1 MLRSTPSSLP
11 SRKPRL
17 ARVAV
22 IVLAVALLHL
32 LLLQWASGR
41 IGLPSLPEPEEKVI
55 TTALLAPPA
64 DTPLVP
70 KPAVKPRPPKPTPRR
85 RPPRAATAPTPPP
98 ELAAT
103 PEPAPAPDPE
113 PVAQA
118 AAEPSLAGM
127 EAPGTSVE
135 TPAAT
140 ATPEPAASAKEASS
154 NAYKIDPPPSAE
166 LQYDV
171 QSLQKGQTYYGS
183 GKIDWQASGNSY
195 RIDGEAGVLFFT
207 VLSFRSEGTIDE
219 FGVSPIIYSEKRIRR
234 SETAT
239 HFHRE
244 RNTISFSASTLSY
257 PRKGGEQDRASIV
270 WQLAGIGRGDS
281 EKFTPGTEL
290 DVMVAGVR
298 DAETWRLRVIGQEE
312 IEVGTG
318 KFLAWH
324 VLRVPRPGSYDQK
337 LDIWLAPQQEWYP
350 VRLRFTETNGDYL
363 DMSLSKLTVATPH

>member
-11 SRKPRL
+11 ARKPRP
-17 ARVAV
+17 ARAAV
-22 IVLAVALLHL
+22 IVLAVVLLHL
-32 LLLQWASGR
+32 LSLQWANGH
-41 IGLPSLPEPEEKVI
+41 IGLPSLPAPEEKVI

-64 DTPLVP
+64 ETPPAP
-70 KPAVKPRPPKPTPRR
+70 KPEVKPKPPQPKPRR
-85 RPPRAATAPTPPP
+85 RPPRAAATPP
-98 ELAAT
+98 
-103 PEPAPAPDPE
+103 PEPAPAPE
-113 PVAQA
+113 PAPLAQA
-118 AAEPSLAGM
+118 APFLAGM
-127 EAPGTSVE
+127 EAPGTSIE
-135 TPAAT
+135 RPAALD
-140 ATPEPAASAKEASS
+140 APEPAASAKEEQG

-166 LQYDV
+166 LHYDV
-171 QSLQKGQTYYGS
+171 QSLQKGQNYYGN
-183 GKIDWQASGNSY
+183 GKIDWQTSGNRY

-207 VLSFRSEGTIDE
+207 VLSFRSEGSIDE
-219 FGVSPIIYSEKRIRR
+219 FGVSPVIYSEKRFRR

-270 WQLAGIGRGDS
+270 WQLAGIGRGDNS
-281 EKFTPGTEL
+281 RFTPGTEL

-298 DAETWRLRVIGQEE
+298 DAETWRLRVVGEEE
-312 IEVGTG
+312 IEVGAG
-318 KFLAWH
+318 KLVAWH

-363 DMSLSKLTVATPH
+363 DMSLSKLTVAAPH